1 MAPAKTKQ
9 KLVILGVRVCPNAYQ
24 EARSDSD
31 FLATK
36 PPCYL
41 VWDWPENSFV
51 FHQNSLGCRGR
62 RAGVAPALEF
72 LEGIHDRHN

>member
-9 KLVILGVRVCPNAYQ
+9 KLVILDVRVCPNAYQ

-31 FLATK
+31 FLVTK

-62 RAGVAPALEF
+62 HAAQRLHFEF
-72 LEGIHDRHN
+72 LEGIHGRHN